1 MSKYRT
7 AIFDLDGTLLNT
19 LEDLKDS
26 VNYAMRACALKER
39 TLDEV
44 RSFAGNGIAM
54 LIKRS
59 ASGASEETT
68 KKALEIFKE
77 YYKTHC
83 QVKTKPYDG
92 ILEMLKSLQKNG
104 VKTAIV
110 SNKADFAV
118 KELQKI
124 YFTGIIPIAI
134 GENEAAGIQKKPAP
148 QMVYKALEELE
159 SKPEESVYIG
169 DSEVDIET
177 ARNSG
182 MDAILVSWGFRNR
195 EYLEELGAKVIVD
208 SAEELRREVL
218 S

>member
-1 MSKYRT
+1 MLSIFSSIFYR
-7 AIFDLDGTLLNT
+7 F
-19 LEDLKDS
+19 
-26 VNYAMRACALKER
+26 
-39 TLDEV
+39 
-44 RSFAGNGIAM
+44 
-54 LIKRS
+54 
-59 ASGASEETT
+59 
-68 KKALEIFKE
+68 FKE

>member
-59 ASGASEETT
+59 VNGADEKTE

-77 YYKTHC
+77 YYKDHC

-92 ILEMLKSLQKNG
+92 ILEMLKTLEENQIKI
-104 VKTAIV
+104 AIV

-124 YFTGIIPIAI
+124 YFTDSIPIAI
-134 GENEAAGIQKKPAP
+134 GENEAAGIRKKPAP
-148 QMVYKALEELE
+148 EMVYKALEELG

-182 MDAILVSWGFRNR
+182 MDAIIVTWGFREK
-195 EYLEELGAKVIVD
+195 EYLKEQGATVIVD
-208 SAEELRREVL
+208 SAKELIREVL
-218 S
+218 F

>member
-26 VNYAMRACALKER
+26 VNYAMRACDLKER

-54 LIKRS
+54 LIRRS
-59 ASGASEETT
+59 ASGASEETIQ
-68 KKALEIFKE
+68 KALEIFKE
-77 YYKTHC
+77 YYKDHC

-92 ILEMLKSLQKNG
+92 ILEMLKTLEENQ

-124 YFTGIIPIAI
+124 YFTDCIPIAI

-148 QMVYKALEELE
+148 EMVYKALEELH
-159 SKPEESVYIG
+159 SKPEEAVYIG

-177 ARNSG
+177 AKNSR
-182 MDAILVSWGFRNR
+182 MDAIIVTWGFREK
-195 EYLEELGAKVIVD
+195 EYLKEQGATVIVD
-208 SAEELRREVL
+208 SAKELEREVL
-218 S
+218 G

>member
-1 MSKYRT
+1 
-7 AIFDLDGTLLNT
+7 
-19 LEDLKDS
+19 
-26 VNYAMRACALKER
+26 MRACGGKER

-54 LIKRS
+54 LIRRS
-59 ASGASEETT
+59 ASGASEKTIQ
-68 KKALEIFKE
+68 KALEIFKE
-77 YYKTHC
+77 YYKDHC

-92 ILEMLKSLQKNG
+92 ILEMLRTLEENQ

-124 YFTGIIPIAI
+124 YFTDSIPIAI

-148 QMVYKALEELE
+148 EMVYKALEELD
-159 SKPEESVYIG
+159 SKPEEAVYIG

-177 ARNSG
+177 AKNSG
-182 MDAILVSWGFRNR
+182 MNAIIVTWGFREK
-195 EYLEELGAKVIVD
+195 EYLKKQGATVVVD
-208 SAEELRREVL
+208 SAKELEREVL
-218 S
+218 G

>member
-26 VNYAMRACALKER
+26 VNYAMRACDLKER

-54 LIKRS
+54 LIRRS
-59 ASGASEETT
+59 ASGASEETIQ
-68 KKALEIFKE
+68 KALEIFKA
-77 YYKTHC
+77 YYKEHC

-92 ILEMLKSLQKNG
+92 ILEMLKTLEENQ

-110 SNKADFAV
+110 SNKADFVV

-124 YFTGIIPIAI
+124 YFTNRIPIAI

-148 QMVYKALEELE
+148 
-159 SKPEESVYIG
+159 
-169 DSEVDIET
+169 
-177 ARNSG
+177 
-182 MDAILVSWGFRNR
+182 
-195 EYLEELGAKVIVD
+195 
-208 SAEELRREVL
+208 
-218 S
+218 

>member
-26 VNYAMRACALKER
+26 VNYAMRACDLKER

-54 LIKRS
+54 LIRRS
-59 ASGASEETT
+59 ASGASEETIQ
-68 KKALEIFKE
+68 KALEIFKE
-77 YYKTHC
+77 YYKEHC

-92 ILEMLKSLQKNG
+92 ILEMLKTLEENQ

-110 SNKADFAV
+110 SNKADFVV

-124 YFTGIIPIAI
+124 YFTNRIPIAI

-148 QMVYKALEELE
+148 EMVYKALEELH
-159 SKPEESVYIG
+159 SKPEEAVYIG

-177 ARNSG
+177 AKNSG
-182 MDAILVSWGFRNR
+182 MDAIIVTWGFR
-195 EYLEELGAKVIVD
+195 EKKYLKEQGATVIVD
-208 SAEELRREVL
+208 SVKELIREVL
-218 S
+218 G